1 MDAIASTLEETE
13 TPLCRA
19 MLYQT
24 LSLGFLFPSDKTL
37 SRLRAT
43 GAGDILSEAA
53 AALDPENEY
62 RLPTLAAAVAQSQD
76 LHDHD
81 VLTNNFTV
89 LFGHT
94 ARGVVPPYETE
105 YGKDAPFL
113 QPQELSDIG
122 GFFGAFGLAHDAACR
137 ERVDHI
143 SCECEF
149 MSFLCVKETYAFE
162 EGDEETLEET
172 RNAQRLFLR
181 DHLGRFAATFG
192 RKLAREDP
200 LGFYGRLGN
209 LCVSFMLAEC
219 TRLNMPE
226 ALDNLPLRPPA
237 TDGAPTVCGTA
248 DCPEL
253 DTAQAPFLETGE
265 KISFSSKKEY
275 RIGEHG
281 E

>member
-1 MDAIASTLEETE
+1 MDVVQGTLKQTE

-24 LSLGFLFPSDKTL
+24 LSLGFLAPSTETL

-43 GAGDILSEAA
+43 EAGDILSEAA

-62 RLPTLAAAVAQSQD
+62 RLPALAAAVAQSHD
-76 LHDHD
+76 LHDPEI
-81 VLTNNFTV
+81 LTNNFAV

-94 ARGVVPPYETE
+94 ARGVAPPYETE

-122 GFFGAFGLAHDAACR
+122 GFFGAFGLALDAACH

-149 MSFLCVKETYAFE
+149 MSFLCVKEMYAFE
-162 EGDEETLEET
+162 HDEEETLGET
-172 RNAQRLFLR
+172 RKAQRLFLR
-181 DHLGRFAATFG
+181 NHLGQFASTFG

-209 LCVSFMLAEC
+209 LCVSFILAEC
-219 TRLNMPE
+219 RRLDMPA

-237 TDGAPTVCGTA
+237 TDSAPMACGS

-265 KISFSSKKEY
+265 KVSFSSKKEY
-275 RIGEHG
+275 GVGEHG
-281 E
+281 A

>member
-1 MDAIASTLEETE
+1 MDAIQSALKETE
-13 TPLCRA
+13 IPLCRA

-24 LSLGFLFPSDKTL
+24 LSQGLLFPSDETL

-43 GAGDILSEAA
+43 EAGDILSEAA
-53 AALDPENEY
+53 AALDQENEY
-62 RLPTLAAAVAQSQD
+62 RLPALAAAVAQSQD

-81 VLTNNFTV
+81 VLTNNFSV

-122 GFFGAFGLAHDAACR
+122 GFFGAFGLIHDAACH
-137 ERVDHI
+137 ERIDHI

-149 MSFLCVKETYAFE
+149 MSFLCVKESYAFE
-162 EGDEETLEET
+162 QCDKETLEET
-172 RNAQRLFLR
+172 RKAERLFLR

-200 LGFYGRLGN
+200 RGFYGRLGN
-209 LCVSFMLAEC
+209 LCVAFMLAEC
-219 TRLNMPE
+219 TRLDIPP
-226 ALDNLPLRPPA
+226 ALDNLSLRPPVA
-237 TDGAPTVCGTA
+237 DSASLACGS
-248 DCPEL
+248 DCPGL
-253 DTAQAPFLETGE
+253 DTAQETFLEAGE
-265 KISFSSKKEY
+265 TVAFNPRKE
-275 RIGEHG
+275 RRAGEHG